1 MTKVILLGD
10 PHIGKGQNVGKI
22 GIGSNLNSRIADQI
36 NLLDW
41 TLDKAIA
48 YDAEHIIITGD
59 LFEDPKP
66 HPSLI
71 AIVIAWLKK
80 CQAHYVQVHII
91 LGNHDMLRSGSVFT
105 SSLDIISEMDLEGIY
120 VYKTIDTI
128 MLGSSAFTLV
138 PFRDRKSFSVA
149 LNEDALN
156 LIRDSLVYELTS
168 IPISYKKFLIGHLA
182 IEGAIPVGDE
192 IDDITNEL
200 YCPVNMFEGYD
211 YVWMG
216 HVHKPQ
222 IMQNG
227 SVHKPHIAHIGSM
240 DVSNFGE
247 TDQKKR
253 IVIIDC
259 DSLSQDYFIEYLPT
273 RPLKKLTVVVPKDT
287 EDTTAYVLEEIKK
300 ANSDYAQSIVR
311 VEISLSSPELKSV
324 NKGQIESYLTKQG
337 AFNVT
342 GISESK
348 KATLIKKDTV
358 AIIDSKMDVPSAIK
372 AYADKYVDVDMR
384 ADYIELSMEIYNSYK
399 SESKE

>member
-1 MTKVILLGD
+1 MQVLILGD
-10 PHIGKGQNVGKI
+10 PHIGKNMIQGKV

-41 TLDKAIA
+41 TLDKAIE
-48 YDAEHIIITGD
+48 YDVEHIIITGD

-80 CQAHYVQVHII
+80 CRAHYVNIHII
-91 LGNHDMLRSGSVFT
+91 MGNHCMLRSGSVFT
-105 SSLDIISEMDLEGIY
+105 SPLDIFSEMDSDGINI
-120 VYKTIDTI
+120 YKTIDTI
-128 MLGSSAFTLV
+128 ILGSSAFTLM

-149 LNEDALN
+149 SNEDALN

-168 IPISYKKFLIGHLA
+168 IPISYKKFVIGHLA
-182 IEGAIPVGDE
+182 IEGSIPVGDE

-200 YCPVNMFEGYD
+200 FCPINMFEGYD

-222 IMQNG
+222 VMNQKN
-227 SVHKPHIAHIGSM
+227 PFIAHIGSM

-247 TDQKKR
+247 TDQKKH

-273 RPLKKLTVVVPKDT
+273 RPLKKLTVIVPKDT
-287 EDTTAYVLEEIKK
+287 EDTTAYVIEEIKK
-300 ANSDYAQSIVR
+300 ANSDYVQSIVR
-311 VEISLSSPELKSV
+311 VEILLSSPELKSV
-324 NKGQIESYLTKQG
+324 NKSQIESYLTKQG

-348 KATLIKKDTV
+348 KATLIKKEATT
-358 AIIDSKMDVPSAIK
+358 IIDSKMDIPSAIK
-372 AYADKYVDVDMR
+372 AYR
-384 ADYIELSMEIYNSYK
+384 HPHIYPHML
-399 SESKE
+399 

>member
-1 MTKVILLGD
+1 MSVLILGD
-10 PHIGKGQNVGKI
+10 PHIGKNMIQGKV

-41 TLDKAIA
+41 TLDKAIE
-48 YDAEHIIITGD
+48 YDVELIIITGD

-128 MLGSSAFTLV
+128 MLGGSAFTLV
-138 PFRDRKSFSVA
+138 PFRDRKSFSVSV
-149 LNEDALN
+149 NEDALN

-168 IPISYKKFLIGHLA
+168 IPIPYKKFLIGHLA

-200 YCPVNMFEGYD
+200 FCPINMFAGYD

-222 IMQNG
+222 VMNKNNPF
-227 SVHKPHIAHIGSM
+227 VAHIGSM

-247 TDQKKR
+247 TDQRKH

-273 RPLKKLTVVVPKDT
+273 RPLKKLTVVVPKNT
-287 EDTTAYVLEEIKK
+287 EDTTAYVLEELKK
-300 ANSDYAQSIVR
+300 ANSDYSQSIVR

-337 AFNVT
+337 AFNIT

-348 KATLIKKDTV
+348 KATFIKKDTA

-372 AYADKYVDVDMR
+372 AYSDKYVDADMR

-399 SESKE
+399 AESKE